1 MDVHK
6 NLVNLIKSRFAKQR
20 PEPPR
25 AVHLI
30 TGRDGEAM
38 AERWL
43 HTQGLTTLARNYRC
57 VFGEIDLI
65 MEQDDILVFVEVRSR
80 KHNRFGSPV
89 ETVTRSKQAKIM
101 KTAQHYILARHISDR
116 RTIRFDIVGV
126 TPAADE
132 PIHWLAGAF
141 DANGG

>member
-6 NLVNLIKSRFAKQR
+6 SLVSLIKNRFSKQR
-20 PEPPR
+20 PEPVR
-25 AVHLI
+25 AAHLI
-30 TGRDGEAM
+30 AGRDGEAM

-43 HTQGLTTLARNYRC
+43 HKQGLTTLERNYRC
-57 VFGEIDLI
+57 VFGEVDLV
-65 MEQDDILVFVEVRSR
+65 MEQDNDVVFLEVRSL
-80 KHNRFGSPV
+80 KHNRFGSPA

-132 PIHWLAGAF
+132 QIHWLAGAF